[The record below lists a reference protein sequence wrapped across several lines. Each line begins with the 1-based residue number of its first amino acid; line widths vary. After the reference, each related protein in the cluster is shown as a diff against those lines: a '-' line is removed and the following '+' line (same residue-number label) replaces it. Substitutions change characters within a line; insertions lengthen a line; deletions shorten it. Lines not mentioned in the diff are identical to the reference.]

1 MCNAL
6 RLYFR
11 RENEVRRYKTIHR
24 FLHIKTYV
32 CEHKISSRRASNER
46 PYGFAKQ
53 KKYKKTPTLL
63 GGHFMCWHLPIFPG
77 RHQPSIFGTTELNF
91 RVRDGNGWT
100 LSVINTNYLIYP
112 SHGFHRVTAFW

>member
-46 PYGFAKQ
+46 PYRIVQTVAMLRSGIICFDIHKLS
-53 KKYKKTPTLL
+53 TR
-63 GGHFMCWHLPIFPG
+63 I
-77 RHQPSIFGTTELNF
+77 
-91 RVRDGNGWT
+91 GNGGSPCYRIAKTIAMPYT
-100 LSVINTNYLIYP
+100 LIGVSLCLI
-112 SHGFHRVTAFW
+112 